1 MSTNDVYAQAA
12 ALIVDED
19 AAPVE
24 GEQPAPE
31 TEETEEAPSW
41 QADTSG
47 LDFLE
52 EDDDLPEDPAP
63 PTFEDDDPEP
73 EPDEYEDP
81 AAARLRKDLAK
92 ANKQLEWERG
102 QRIQASRKNWTAE
115 AERRFPLADVD
126 SIQADSRRA
135 TLKAAAASQTKMEK
149 KLGPIL
155 QKVDQLRGEVL
166 TEARQEARA
175 EAAEAWG
182 SPRQG
187 TPSGSDTTDAENAEK
202 YKPSAYKR
210 LEDLTLAKLKGGVL
224 DIG

>member
-1 MSTNDVYAQAA
+1 MTDDASRQAA
-12 ALIVDED
+12 AALLDDVAED
-19 AAPVE
+19 IIS
-24 GEQPAPE
+24 EQPAPE
-31 TEETEEAPSW
+31 AVPEPELPSW
-41 QADTSG
+41 QADTEG

-52 EDDDLPEDPAP
+52 DDDE
-63 PTFEDDDPEP
+63 PEP
-73 EPDEYEDP
+73 EPVFVQEPEEEEPEWDEDP
-81 AAARLRKDLAK
+81 AASKLRKDLAK
-92 ANKQLEWERG
+92 ANKQLAWERE
-102 QRIQASRKNWTAE
+102 QRITSSRKNWKQE

-135 TLKAAAASQTKMEK
+135 TLKAAATSQAKMEK

-166 TEARQEARA
+166 VEARQEARA
-175 EAAEAWG
+175 EAQTAWG
-182 SPRQG
+182 K
-187 TPSGSDTTDAENAEK
+187 PSFGAPAVEDTKAAEDAQK